1 MHTKS
6 IIPILFVIALGAC
19 TEKQQS
25 TQTPWGDTFGTDT
38 TTSLTFSLRDIQESG
53 EMVVLTISGPDTYYE
68 YRGKQLGTQ
77 YLMCEKFAQKIGVSI
92 RIDICRSVD
101 EMVKKFK
108 AGDADMI
115 VYPIPTSTK
124 GIIPCGYSTEQGK
137 LSWAVR
143 EGNTELADS
152 IKNWYKPEIA
162 ANVKREERE
171 LFSTQSI
178 HRHVYAPM
186 LNTQAGIISNYDHLF
201 KRYAPIARWDWRL
214 LAAQCYQESCFDP
227 KAYSWAG
234 AKGLMQIMPETA
246 RHLGLAESEV
256 YEPEQNI
263 YAAVRY
269 INELNSHFTDIRNP
283 EERKFFILASYN
295 GGFFHIRDAMAL
307 AKKNGKNPHKWIH
320 VAEYVLK
327 LSTPEYYNDPV
338 VKYGY
343 MRGSETSNYVSAIY
357 SRWQKYRGVRN
368 ASSLAPTDDAPTVYE
383 PHKASKKHR
392 FKLKNVKDN

>member
-1 MHTKS
+1 M
-6 IIPILFVIALGAC
+6 
-19 TEKQQS
+19 
-25 TQTPWGDTFGTDT
+25 
-38 TTSLTFSLRDIQESG
+38 
-53 EMVVLTISGPDTYYE
+53 
-68 YRGKQLGTQ
+68 GTQ
-77 YLMCEKFAQKIGVSI
+77 YLLCEKFAQKIGVSLRVEVCKSI
-92 RIDICRSVD
+92 D
-101 EMVKKFK
+101 EMIQKFN
-108 AGDADMI
+108 AGDADII
-115 VYPIPTSTK
+115 VYQIPTSTK
-124 GIIPCGYSTEQGK
+124 GTIPCGYSTNNGK
-137 LSWAVR
+137 LAWAVR
-143 EGNTELADS
+143 TDNTELADS
-152 IKNWYKPEIA
+152 LRSWYKPEIA
-162 ANVKREERE
+162 ESVKREEKA

-178 HRHVYAPM
+178 HRRVYAPM

-246 RHLGLAESEV
+246 KHLGLAESDV
-256 YEPEQNI
+256 YEPELNI
-263 YAAVRY
+263 YAAARY
-269 INELNSHFTDIRNP
+269 INELNTCFTDIRNP

-343 MRGSETSNYVSAIY
+343 VRGSETANYVSAIY

-368 ASSLAPTDDAPTVYE
+368 TSSLAPTDDVPTVYE

>member
-1 MHTKS
+1 
-6 IIPILFVIALGAC
+6 
-19 TEKQQS
+19 
-25 TQTPWGDTFGTDT
+25 
-38 TTSLTFSLRDIQESG
+38 
-53 EMVVLTISGPDTYYE
+53 
-68 YRGKQLGTQ
+68 
-77 YLMCEKFAQKIGVSI
+77 
-92 RIDICRSVD
+92 
-101 EMVKKFK
+101 
-108 AGDADMI
+108 
-115 VYPIPTSTK
+115 
-124 GIIPCGYSTEQGK
+124 
-137 LSWAVR
+137 
-143 EGNTELADS
+143 
-152 IKNWYKPEIA
+152 
-162 ANVKREERE
+162 
-171 LFSTQSI
+171 
-178 HRHVYAPM
+178 M

-307 AKKNGKNPHKWIH
+307 TKKNGKNPHKWIH

-343 MRGSETSNYVSAIY
+343 MRGSETANYVSAIY

-368 ASSLAPTDDAPTVYE
+368 ASSLAPTDDVPTVYE

>member
-77 YLMCEKFAQKIGVSI
+77 YLMCEKFAQKIGVSL
-92 RIDICRSVD
+92 RVDICRSVD

-256 YEPEQNI
+256 YEPERNI

-269 INELNSHFTDIRNP
+269 INELNSHFTVIRNP

-343 MRGSETSNYVSAIY
+343 MRGSETANYVSAIY

-368 ASSLAPTDDAPTVYE
+368 ASSLAPTDDAPTIYE

>member
-1 MHTKS
+1 MQAKLIVTLLFILS
-6 IIPILFVIALGAC
+6 ISAC
-19 TEKQQS
+19 TERQQS

-38 TTSLTFSLRDIQESG
+38 VSSNAFSLRDILESG
-53 EMVVLTISGPDTYYE
+53 EMVVLTISGPNTYYE
-68 YRGKQLGTQ
+68 YRGKQMGTQ
-77 YLMCEKFAQKIGVSI
+77 YLLCEKFAQKIGVSLRVEVCKSI
-92 RIDICRSVD
+92 D
-101 EMVKKFK
+101 EMIKKFN
-108 AGDADMI
+108 AGDADII
-115 VYPIPTSTK
+115 VYQIPTSTK
-124 GIIPCGYSTEQGK
+124 GTIPCGYSTNNGK
-137 LSWAVR
+137 LAWAVR
-143 EGNTELADS
+143 TDNTELADS
-152 IKNWYKPEIA
+152 LRSWYKPEIA
-162 ANVKREERE
+162 ESVKREEKA

-178 HRHVYAPM
+178 HRRVYAPM

-246 RHLGLAESEV
+246 KHLGLAESDV
-256 YEPEQNI
+256 YEPDLNI
-263 YAAVRY
+263 YAAARY
-269 INELNSHFTDIRNP
+269 INELNTRFTDIRNS

-343 MRGSETSNYVSAIY
+343 MRGSETANYVSAIY
-357 SRWQKYRGVRN
+357 SRWQKYRGIRN
-368 ASSLAPTDDAPTVYE
+368 TATITPTDDIPTIYE

>member
-6 IIPILFVIALGAC
+6 IISILFVIALGAC

-92 RIDICRSVD
+92 RVDICRSVD

-143 EGNTELADS
+143 DGNTELADS

>member
-1 MHTKS
+1 M
-6 IIPILFVIALGAC
+6 
-19 TEKQQS
+19 
-25 TQTPWGDTFGTDT
+25 
-38 TTSLTFSLRDIQESG
+38 
-53 EMVVLTISGPDTYYE
+53 
-68 YRGKQLGTQ
+68 GTQ
-77 YLMCEKFAQKIGVSI
+77 YLLCEKFAQKIGVSLRVEVCKSI
-92 RIDICRSVD
+92 D
-101 EMVKKFK
+101 EMIKKFN
-108 AGDADMI
+108 AGDADII
-115 VYPIPTSTK
+115 VYQIPTSTK
-124 GIIPCGYSTEQGK
+124 GTIPCGYSTNNGK
-137 LSWAVR
+137 LAWAVR
-143 EGNTELADS
+143 TDNTELADS
-152 IKNWYKPEIA
+152 LRSWYKPEIA
-162 ANVKREERE
+162 ESVKREEKA

-178 HRHVYAPM
+178 HRRVYAPM

-246 RHLGLAESEV
+246 KHLGLAESDV
-256 YEPEQNI
+256 YEPELNI

-269 INELNSHFTDIRNP
+269 INELNTRFTDIRNP
-283 EERKFFILASYN
+283 EECKFFILASYN

-343 MRGSETSNYVSAIY
+343 MRGSETANYVSAIY

-368 ASSLAPTDDAPTVYE
+368 ASSLAPTDDVPTVYE